1 MVLAAPAAPGLRRSA
16 MARRVWRPAVDG
28 TAHTGPIL
36 EGMRFHDTLHT
47 HKTWLIE
54 DDIPEIAQARR
65 LGHRLSGV
73 RGVYSHV
80 TPVMTARITNSLQ
93 ARWHASHA
101 PTPITQR
108 HLHAA

>member
-1 MVLAAPAAPGLRRSA
+1 

-28 TAHTGPIL
+28 TAQTGPIL
-36 EGMRFHDTLHT
+36 DGMRFHDTRHT

-54 DDIPEIAQARR
+54 DDIPEIAQTRR

-73 RGVYSHV
+73 RGVYGHV
-80 TPVMTARITNSLQ
+80 TPVMIARITNSIQ
-93 ARWHASHA
+93 ARWQASHT
-101 PTPITQR
+101 PTSTAQR